1 MNRML
6 SVGNVGSRAVISP
19 LTLLI
24 LTGIPVGQRVSGS
37 TLVRRF
43 NFAHRTECAGASRC
57 YERLFRFGCLA
68 MCIAAAPPY
77 EKTRGWGN
85 ACQAQG
91 IWERHGYV
99 GGAPAFFLDHAP
111 ERSAIAR
118 QLARYR
124 HVGHARLLVGGVRR
138 APPVDQPPH
147 AGVGLRR
154 TPGGIDCAPGQVLRP
169 HEAPL

>member
-1 MNRML
+1 ML

-37 TLVRRF
+37 TPVRRF
-43 NFAHRTECAGASRC
+43 NFAYRTECAGASRC

-91 IWERHGYV
+91 IWERPGYV
-99 GGAPAFFLDHAP
+99 GGAPAILPRPCARALSDSTPARALSP
-111 ERSAIAR
+111 RWPRSTACR
-118 QLARYR
+118 WSSS
-124 HVGHARLLVGGVRR
+124 R
-138 APPVDQPPH
+138 AACRPPPH

>member
-1 MNRML
+1 ML

-24 LTGIPVGQRVSGS
+24 LTRIPVGQRVSGS
-37 TLVRRF
+37 TPVRRF

-68 MCIAAAPPY
+68 MCVAAAPPH
-77 EKTRGWGN
+77 EKTRGWGPPVKLRESGKDS
-85 ACQAQG
+85 AMSAA
-91 IWERHGYV
+91 R
-99 GGAPAFFLDHAP
+99 PLFFLGHAP
-111 ERSAIAR
+111 ERSAPAR

-124 HVGHARLLVGGVRR
+124 HVGHAQLLVGGVRC

-154 TPGGIDCAPGQVLRP
+154 TPGGIGCAPEQVLRP